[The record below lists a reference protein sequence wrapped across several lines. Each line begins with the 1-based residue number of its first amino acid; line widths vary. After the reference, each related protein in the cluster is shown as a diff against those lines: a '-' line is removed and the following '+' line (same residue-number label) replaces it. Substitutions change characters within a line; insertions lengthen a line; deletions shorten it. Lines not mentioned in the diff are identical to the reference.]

1 MPSSYL
7 VASNKCAYS
16 MDDIFEKVS
25 AIYQFYTPKDPRK
38 FGEPDEN
45 TSVLNPIGVYRLKDK
60 FDQTLFRI
68 KASDIEN
75 EYQKVSEI
83 SSKLK
88 AQKVKREKAKAE
100 SEAADQEL
108 ADAFMTLGK
117 GNLEVIGGF
126 WKHNATL
133 KDGYLYLFRRG
144 SGISEKLPAS
154 DFNLEQVTEENK
166 KVIGRVFKGAIWGI
180 GLGLVSVGLG
190 LLGGAAGLLTGRQ
203 TQLVFMATHKKDPNK
218 ILLLKVKFD
227 LFQEFKVAS
236 MIPKA

>member
-60 FDQTLFRI
+60 FDQTLFRV

-88 AQKVKREKAKAE
+88 AQEVNREKAKAE
-100 SEAADQEL
+100 YEAASQEL
-108 ADAFMTLGK
+108 ADAFVTLGK

-133 KDGYLYLFRRG
+133 KDGYLYLFGRD

-180 GLGLVSVGLG
+180 GLGLFTGGLG

-203 TQLVFMATHKKDPNK
+203 TQLVFMATHKTDPDK
-218 ILLLKVKFD
+218 CLLLKAKFD